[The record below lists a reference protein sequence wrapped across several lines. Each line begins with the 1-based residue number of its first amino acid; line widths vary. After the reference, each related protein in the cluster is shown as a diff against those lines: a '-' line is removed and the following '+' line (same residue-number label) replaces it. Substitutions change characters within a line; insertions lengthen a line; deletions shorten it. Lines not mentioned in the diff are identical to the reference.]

1 MRPSLSV
8 LPCGSPTKF
17 CTKQNTRPAGTFNH
31 VLHKTDGYHVWRR
44 FKIPTSDCT
53 KPKKTRIILADD
65 QLLIRAGV
73 RAIIETLPSHEL
85 VSECADGHQAIAAI
99 HQFHPDIILLDIAMP
114 GPSGIEVARS
124 VRQFDTRARILV
136 LSSIDRKE
144 IIEQAMHA
152 GADGYLLK
160 DFVLDELLCAL
171 STVLRGERYLSP
183 RIRHMEIDSTSK
195 RNVGKL
201 LTARQLE
208 ILRLVASGKTTKEIA
223 RNLSISPK
231 TVEFHRSRLM
241 ERTGANDVT
250 GLTRFALQNGVLC

>member
-1 MRPSLSV
+1 MIGQPTFIKDAPHNLVHDDGCRKQS
-8 LPCGSPTKF
+8 GS
-17 CTKQNTRPAGTFNH
+17 AM
-31 VLHKTDGYHVWRR
+31 
-44 FKIPTSDCT
+44 
-53 KPKKTRIILADD
+53 KKTRIILADD

-152 GADGYLLK
+152 GADGYL
-160 DFVLDELLCAL
+160 
-171 STVLRGERYLSP
+171 SP

>member
-1 MRPSLSV
+1 M
-8 LPCGSPTKF
+8 K
-17 CTKQNTRPAGTFNH
+17 
-31 VLHKTDGYHVWRR
+31 
-44 FKIPTSDCT
+44 KIH
-53 KPKKTRIILADD
+53 IVLADD

-85 VSECADGHQAIAAI
+85 VSECADGHQAISAI
-99 HQFHPDIILLDIAMP
+99 QRLHPDIVLLDIAMP
-114 GPSGIEVARS
+114 GPSGIEVTRS
-124 VRQFDTRARILV
+124 VRQFDTRVRILV
-136 LSSIDRKE
+136 LSSIDRQE
-144 IIEQAMHA
+144 IIEQAVQA

-171 STVLRGERYLSP
+171 NTVMQGERYLSP
-183 RIRHMEIDSTSK
+183 RIQHMKIDAK
-195 RNVGKL
+195 GNGNPGKL

-223 RNLSISPK
+223 RHLSISPK

-241 ERTGANDVT
+241 ERTGTSDVT